1 MERVRTASGDILAYR
16 TGNWRDSLAA
26 LLLSGFGVLFLMLA
40 LGIPRDHAAVI
51 GLGVVVGGCLSLV
64 GAVAFLRGLRRSGF
78 ILDLTRGTITV
89 WRGVVIRLSATT
101 RELSG
106 FDTVLLSPAR
116 IRKRTA
122 VGIVYQVGL
131 QGTRGEPLALFRD
144 ETYLKACRFAVELA
158 AFLRLRFLDAAGT
171 EPIIADRSDGR
182 QSPPL
187 GPPAGMQCHLSWHHE
202 GLVIAEP
209 RVPILRLVGGPLL
222 LFLGLALPCL
232 GSGAYLH
239 FFGTVPTV
247 NADPLVAS
255 AIVVAL
261 LFLLFAGVVLVSMP
275 HVYQRQ
281 LVEADEDWLRF
292 KTVRLFA
299 TKETIIRSA
308 DVTELRVAFG
318 HLTVVTPRELRVV
331 CGRLDHPLPRAEL
344 EWLRQELWRALKP
357 DSA

>member
-1 MERVRTASGDILAYR
+1 MERVRTAHGDILAYR
-16 TGNWRDSLAA
+16 TGHGRDGLAA
-26 LLLSGFGVLFLMLA
+26 LLLTGFGALFLLLA
-40 LGIPRDHAAVI
+40 LGISRDQAAVI
-51 GLGVVVGGCLSLV
+51 GLCVVVGASLSV
-64 GAVAFLRGLRRSGF
+64 AGAVAFLRALRCSGF
-78 ILDLTRGTITV
+78 ILDLTKGTITV

-101 RELSG
+101 RELAG
-106 FDTVLLSPAR
+106 FNTVLLSPAR

-122 VGIVYQVGL
+122 AGIIYQVGL
-131 QGTRGEPLALFRD
+131 HGAKGEPLALFRD

-158 AFLRLRFLDAAGT
+158 AFVGLRFQDAAGT
-171 EPIIADRSDGR
+171 EPIGADHGDGR
-182 QSPPL
+182 QGARM
-187 GPPAGMQCHLSWHHE
+187 GPPAGMQCRLSWHHE

-209 RVPILRLVGGPLL
+209 RVSTLRLIGGPLL

-239 FFGTVPTV
+239 FFGTAPTV

-261 LFLLFAGVVLVSMP
+261 LFLLFVAVVLVSMP

-299 TKETIIRSA
+299 TKETVIKSA

-357 DSA
+357 DAA